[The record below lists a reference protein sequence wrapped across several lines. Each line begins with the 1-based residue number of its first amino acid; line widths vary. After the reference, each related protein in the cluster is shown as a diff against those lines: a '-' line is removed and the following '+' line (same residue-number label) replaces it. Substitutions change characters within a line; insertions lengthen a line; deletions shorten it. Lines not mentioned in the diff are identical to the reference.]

1 MRNKLILI
9 FFFFTILTHAQ
20 EKVASRAYFSAD
32 FYQVLNAFRA
42 LDVAKADSLL
52 EVKSFENEFITD
64 FFRQQLDEF
73 KNGEY
78 EAYKSAKERFD
89 IRPDSTLG
97 SRFLKEIM
105 LGDLA
110 MNDKISK
117 DSLGFDHY
125 LKAKIIAETQI
136 NDTLRAEV
144 LKRILRYLF
153 KSEKNGDLYELYM
166 KEYKTVGY
174 DDYEKL
180 YAVYYDLGL
189 HMVWKFYDDPNLP
202 SPIGLCEEGIEL
214 SKKLGLTYMEGR
226 FCQLLGVNY
235 DLFEKEHEK
244 GFANYQK
251 AIDKFE
257 TIPYYYAQSSLFG
270 MYVNQGSVFQDTKV
284 YPKAM
289 EYFHKALKI
298 PIKIKNRKDLVLLYN
313 YMYLNQKV
321 QKRMDS
327 AVYYLELKNKMQDEL
342 DLLNNALAVDEIQT
356 KYETEKKEKENLQ
369 LKQDN
374 LILENQR
381 KFSRNMSIF
390 AFVIFIIAT
399 INFVLVYKNLKKKQK
414 LIEQEK
420 QLAMQHTEKLL
431 QQQEINAIDAMIRG
445 QEQERNRL
453 ANELHDNLGSL
464 LATLKL
470 NFQSLSGK
478 MKQGSEEIL
487 THSEALLE
495 QTYQKVRL
503 LSHSKN
509 AGVMA
514 NQGLLPALKKFAD
527 DVSKSKKLRVE
538 IQEFGL
544 NERLENSVEILIF
557 RIIQELITNIIKH
570 AEATQA
576 DIHLTQYDDRINLM
590 VEDNGEGF
598 DTHQI
603 VNKSGMGLVGI
614 EKRVQNLDGNMEI
627 ESIKGKGTTVII
639 NIPI

>member
-1 MRNKLILI
+1 

-20 EKVASRAYFSAD
+20 EKVASRAYFSTD

-42 LDVAKADSLL
+42 LDIAKADSLL
-52 EVKSFENEFITD
+52 KIKSFVNLFVTD
-64 FFRQQLDEF
+64 FFQQQSDEL

-78 EAYKSAKERFD
+78 EAYKSAKERFNT
-89 IRPDSTLG
+89 RPDSTLG

-125 LKAKIIAETQI
+125 LKAKILAETQI

-166 KEYKTVGY
+166 KEYKTVVY

-189 HMVWKFYDDPNLP
+189 HMMRKFYDNPNLP
-202 SPIGLCEEGIEL
+202 SPIGLCKEGIEL
-214 SKKLGLTYMEGR
+214 SNKLKMIYMEGR

-235 DLFEKEHEK
+235 DLFEKEFEK
-244 GFANYQK
+244 GFDNYQK

-270 MYVNQGSVFQDTKV
+270 MYVNQGSVFQDTKAF
-284 YPKAM
+284 PKAM

-313 YMYLNQKV
+313 YMYLNQKA

-374 LILENQR
+374 LILE
-381 KFSRNMSIF
+381 
-390 AFVIFIIAT
+390 
-399 INFVLVYKNLKKKQK
+399 
-414 LIEQEK
+414 
-420 QLAMQHTEKLL
+420 
-431 QQQEINAIDAMIRG
+431 
-445 QEQERNRL
+445 
-453 ANELHDNLGSL
+453 
-464 LATLKL
+464 
-470 NFQSLSGK
+470 
-478 MKQGSEEIL
+478 
-487 THSEALLE
+487 
-495 QTYQKVRL
+495 
-503 LSHSKN
+503 
-509 AGVMA
+509 
-514 NQGLLPALKKFAD
+514 
-527 DVSKSKKLRVE
+527 
-538 IQEFGL
+538 
-544 NERLENSVEILIF
+544 
-557 RIIQELITNIIKH
+557 
-570 AEATQA
+570 
-576 DIHLTQYDDRINLM
+576 
-590 VEDNGEGF
+590 
-598 DTHQI
+598 
-603 VNKSGMGLVGI
+603 
-614 EKRVQNLDGNMEI
+614 
-627 ESIKGKGTTVII
+627 
-639 NIPI
+639 